1 MKKFAA
7 IIALCL
13 VSYLFGKYSQPNV
26 SVAVSPPSS
35 SPRSAMPSTGG
46 DAEYRIEFT
55 GKTGAKFS
63 GTYAFQPASSE
74 QNRTGRVERV
84 ESELPKTISFKSLKS
99 SPIVASGNS
108 YPDRVETKIYRD
120 GVECGKPSYVSSTAP
135 SNTQVCNGS

>member
-26 SVAVSPPSS
+26 SVAASPTS
-35 SPRSAMPSTGG
+35 SPRSAIPSIGG

-63 GTYAFQPASSE
+63 GNYAFQPASSE

-99 SPIVASGNS
+99 SPIVASANS

-135 SNTQVCNGS
+135 SNTQVCSGS

>member
-1 MKKFAA
+1 MNKFAA

-26 SVAVSPPSS
+26 SVAVSPPNS
-35 SPRSAMPSTGG
+35 SPRSAIPSISG

-63 GTYAFQPASSE
+63 GNYAFDPASSE
-74 QNRTGRVERV
+74 QDRTSRVERV
-84 ESELPKTISFKSLKS
+84 EGELPKTISFKALKN
-99 SPIVASGNS
+99 SPIVASANS

-135 SNTQVCNGS
+135 SNTQLCSAS